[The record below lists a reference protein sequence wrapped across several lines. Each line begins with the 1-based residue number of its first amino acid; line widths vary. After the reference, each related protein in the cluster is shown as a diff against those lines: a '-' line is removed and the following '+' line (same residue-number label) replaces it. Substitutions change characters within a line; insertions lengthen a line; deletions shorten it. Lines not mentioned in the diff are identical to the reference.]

1 MGLDGISKLGEV
13 LGNFSVRQE
22 TTKRNLSPD
31 ETEGILITEEWEP
44 GTMEVL
50 GSFIIKKWEY
60 ESDAFII
67 DHPVQCD
74 LDSTVYKID
83 GGYTIASPTEIILGD
98 I

>member
-1 MGLDGISKLGEV
+1 MSLNSVSQLGEV

-31 ETEGILITEEWEP
+31 ETEGILVTEEWEP
-44 GTMEVL
+44 GTIEIL
-50 GSFIIKKWEY
+50 GTFTVKKWEY

-74 LDSTVYKID
+74 LDSTVYKLD
-83 GGYTIASPTEIILGD
+83 GGYTVDSPTNIIIGD
-98 I
+98 L